1 MVVGAGAG
9 WGKTT
14 LLSQWCARGDA
25 DFAWLSLDGADN
37 DPVRFWAY
45 VIAALGT
52 VRSGLGES
60 ALPVLRTP
68 GLAIEESAK
77 IGRAHV

>member
-1 MVVGAGAG
+1 MGAGAG

-37 DPVRFWAY
+37 DPVGFWAY

-60 ALPVLRTP
+60 AFPLLRAP
-68 GLAIEESAK
+68 GLA
-77 IGRAHV
+77 